1 MDYDDVLTA
10 AIEAVLDWDLP
21 DEVCNDAI
29 ASRAAML
36 SGAMPENLTA

>member
-1 MDYDDVLTA
+1 MDYDDVA
-10 AIEAVLDWDLP
+10 VAIEAVLDWDLP
-21 DEVCNDAI
+21 DEVCTDAI